1 MSKSVAIKEGDTPKN
16 FNNVKRIRINN
27 VGGGSSYWVPED
39 ETKLGTKSINKNGT
53 YKASE
58 EKDDQGHNLGLY
70 GYSQVTVSGIGSVDY
85 TAQAGDQIGGIPLE
99 EGEGYTFEEEEEGGG
114 GGGGTKVKL
123 TPESIRFDEQPSRVR
138 YDDGE
143 EIDLAGSI
151 VRAYSKKGKPIDGDS
166 THPHGVIPYAEL
178 ELIPDKADITKVT
191 DETYTDGHIEAIKC
205 VFDEAGDSYWP
216 GVDWYYYGGDLG
228 GGLTCTNGATT
239 PGSTIVYLT
248 KYNGVVYGA
257 SENGEIYCNVATRA
271 GTGRAHVIYTS
282 TNTAGNR
289 VFRPLSSF
297 NEFYSSLANI
307 PTSDRNPLG
316 VLLDGLH
323 VEGGVQEITVKWKLK
338 EKLTT
343 ILPIHV
349 ISEDFEIG
357 GGGHEF

>member
-16 FNNVKRIRINN
+16 FNDVKRIHINN
-27 VGGGSSYWVPED
+27 VGGGFSYWVPED

-99 EGEGYTFEEEEEGGG
+99 EGEENTIEDNGD
-114 GGGGTKVKL
+114 GTVTVKL
-123 TPESIRFDEQPSRVR
+123 TPNSIRFDERPFIVT
-138 YDDGE
+138 YEDGE

-228 GGLTCTNGATT
+228 YGYTCTNGATT
-239 PGSTIVYLT
+239 PGRVIVYLT
-248 KYNGVVYGA
+248 RYNGTVYGA

-271 GTGRAHVIYTS
+271 GTGRAHVIYSS
-282 TNTAGNR
+282 TLTAGAR
-289 VFRPLSSF
+289 VFSPLSQF
-297 NEFYSSLANI
+297 NEFYSSLVNI
-307 PTSDRNPLG
+307 PTSDRNPEN
-316 VLLDGLH
+316 VSLDGLH

-338 EKLTT
+338 EELTT
-343 ILPIHV
+343 ILPIQV
-349 ISEDFEIG
+349 VAEE
-357 GGGHEF
+357 